1 MAISLVRAICVT
13 IVYRLDGE
21 FKTFRGRI
29 DSPLLMDRLFRLEVG
44 ETNGLFVPVGK
55 GRQVSSSNVEW
66 FEIIRVTDGCDCP
79 DQYKDYL
86 S

>member
-1 MAISLVRAICVT
+1 MTISVVRALCVT

-21 FKTFRGRI
+21 LKTFCSRI
-29 DSPLLMDRLFRLEVG
+29 DSPSLMDRYFRLEVG
-44 ETNGLFVPVGK
+44 ETSGLFVSVGN
-55 GRQVSSSNVEW
+55 GQQVSSRNVEW
-66 FEIIRVTDGCDCP
+66 FEIIRVTDGCDSP